1 MKRNNSKSKDKDHFG
16 GCTIHQEGLYVNIL
30 NQNRHILLFSDID
43 DEMAFIVVAKIRA
56 MNEMNKK
63 QPILIEINS
72 RGGTVAG
79 GISIINAMLSS
90 KAPIITLINGEAC
103 SMAAYISICGNER
116 FMYGNSFWMLHPV
129 QDLVGDY
136 ISFIKDRA
144 AYLDKL
150 EKTMDTIIQAAT
162 KLSEEDVKKAK
173 TGELWFNAEQ
183 CLARNV
189 VDKIAG

>member
-1 MKRNNSKSKDKDHFG
+1 
-16 GCTIHQEGLYVNIL
+16 
-30 NQNRHILLFSDID
+30 
-43 DEMAFIVVAKIRA
+43 
-56 MNEMNKK
+56 
-63 QPILIEINS
+63 
-72 RGGTVAG
+72 
-79 GISIINAMLSS
+79 
-90 KAPIITLINGEAC
+90 
-103 SMAAYISICGNER
+103 
-116 FMYGNSFWMLHPV
+116 MYGNSFWMLHPV